1 MFGSTETFNES
12 RMTMCKTIAY
22 LRVSTSHQD
31 VQSQRETIRA
41 YANARNLVIDRE
53 YAVQISSRKSISAR
67 GWTDILSELRKGD
80 VLVVSELSRVA
91 RSIAETA
98 LIFDALRKKSVTVH
112 VIRENLILS
121 AESSL
126 TSELI
131 VTTLSMCAA
140 VERKMCSE
148 RTKAGLQAAKM
159 NGKKLGNPTIRNL
172 GETLTKKANE
182 YAETMREMLSAFC
195 KAGLSQYQIVNELKA
210 HGIKTRRGHDYS
222 KTSLV
227 RLLSRLELKTER
239 AYS

>member
-1 MFGSTETFNES
+1 
-12 RMTMCKTIAY
+12 MCKTYSY
-22 LRVSTSHQD
+22 LRVSTDHQS
-31 VQSQRETIRA
+31 VESQRETIQA
-41 YANARNLVIDRE
+41 YVNIKRMTIDKE
-53 YAVQISSRKSISAR
+53 FAIQISSRKSMSAR
-67 GWTDILSELRKGD
+67 GWGSILAELRRND
-80 VLVVSELSRVA
+80 VLIVSELSRVA

-159 NGKKLGNPTIRNL
+159 NGKKLGNPSVRNL
-172 GETLTKKANE
+172 GRTLAKRAND
-182 YAETMREMLSAFC
+182 YAEGMRNLLESFIKSGMTQE
-195 KAGLSQYQIVNELKA
+195 KIVNELKT
-210 HGIKTRRGHDYS
+210 HGIKTRRGCEW
-222 KTSLV
+222 TQAGLR